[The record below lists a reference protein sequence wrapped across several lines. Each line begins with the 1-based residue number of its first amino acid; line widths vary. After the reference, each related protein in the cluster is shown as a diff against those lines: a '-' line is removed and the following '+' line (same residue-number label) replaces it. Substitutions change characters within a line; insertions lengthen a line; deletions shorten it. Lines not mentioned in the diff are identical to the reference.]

1 MSDSET
7 AIDFSALA
15 MPGVRGLAPYEP
27 GKPIDELRREY
38 GVSEVVKLASNESPL
53 GPSPRAAEAA
63 SAAGAAAHRYP
74 DGNGFALKAAVAE
87 RHGVPPERV
96 TLGNGS
102 NDVLVLLAQAFLG
115 PGRTAVFSAHAFAV
129 YPIATQTVGATAR
142 VVPAL
147 PAEAEQPYGHD
158 LEAMLAAVDE
168 TVSVVFVANPNNPTG
183 TWLTEGELRG
193 FLDRL
198 PARVIAVVDEA
209 YFEYAAAE
217 PGYPDASRWLEA
229 YPNLVVTRSFSKVY
243 GLAGLRVGYG
253 LSHPAVADLLN
264 RVRQPFNCSAPAQEA
279 AAAALA
285 DEAHTRR
292 AVALNDEQ
300 RRILREGLEAMGL
313 RVLPSAANFLTF
325 YAGEQ
330 AAQIHEGL
338 LRRGVIIRPVAGY
351 DLAGWLRVSVGT
363 AAENRTFLE
372 ALAELRP
379 GAA

>member
-7 AIDFSALA
+7 AIDLSALA

-63 SAAGAAAHRYP
+63 AAASAAVHRYP

-87 RHGVPPERV
+87 RHGVPAERV

-129 YPIATQTVGATAR
+129 YPIVTQTVGAAAR

-168 TVSVVFVANPNNPTG
+168 SVSVVFVANPNNPTG

-279 AAAALA
+279 AVAALA

-300 RRILREGLEAMGL
+300 RRVLREGLEGMGL
-313 RVLPSAANFLTF
+313 RALPSAANFLTF

-351 DLAGWLRVSVGT
+351 DLPGWLRVSVGT
-363 AAENRTFLE
+363 AAENRTFLD
-372 ALAELRP
+372 ALAELTG